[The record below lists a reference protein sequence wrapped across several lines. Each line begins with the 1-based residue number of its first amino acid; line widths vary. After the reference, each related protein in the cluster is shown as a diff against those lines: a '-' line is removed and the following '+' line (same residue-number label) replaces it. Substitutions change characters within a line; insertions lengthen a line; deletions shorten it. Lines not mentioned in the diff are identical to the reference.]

1 MKKCVLVVI
10 ICLLVSCLA
19 NKKYDYEEELKIVNE
34 RLFIIKISKKKGY
47 YLIDA
52 IRSSNDTISI
62 ISYINKK
69 MIKNK
74 KNKTKLNVEE
84 IYNFSLMKV
93 NVKVA
98 NGLSNRGYI
107 IIKNDTLWRGDI
119 VLNKSDSLKYVYPQI
134 FESLNS
140 EGLDLY
146 N

>member
-1 MKKCVLVVI
+1 MKKCVLVI
-10 ICLLVSCLA
+10 ISCLLVSCLA
-19 NKKYDYEEELKIVNE
+19 NKKYDYDEELKIINE

-47 YLIDA
+47 YIIDA

-74 KNKTKLNVEE
+74 KNNTKINVEG
-84 IYNFSLMKV
+84 IYNFSLMRV
-93 NVKVA
+93 NVTVA

-107 IIKNDTLWRGDI
+107 LIKNDTLWRGDL
-119 VLNKSDSLKYVYPQI
+119 VLNRSDSLKYAYPQI

-140 EGLDLY
+140 EGLDLS